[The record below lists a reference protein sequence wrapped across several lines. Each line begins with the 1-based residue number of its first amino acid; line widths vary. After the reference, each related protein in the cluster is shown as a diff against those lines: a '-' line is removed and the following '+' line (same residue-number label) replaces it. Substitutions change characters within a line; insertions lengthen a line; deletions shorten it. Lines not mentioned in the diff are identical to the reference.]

1 MKEGGSEGGGGVKGG
16 GSEGGGGVIGGGSEG
31 KREQQIKSK
40 LHTNT
45 VQFSRVILRASD
57 FPTVETNNYNNGI
70 FNMTTTI
77 SYDNHMT
84 NLELCRRDVSL
95 ASLSFSCQH
104 SLCEC
109 VISDARVGAWSLSC

>member
-1 MKEGGSEGGGGVKGG
+1 MK
-16 GSEGGGGVIGGGSEG
+16 GGGSEG

-70 FNMTTTI
+70 FKENT
-77 SYDNHMT
+77 
-84 NLELCRRDVSL
+84 
-95 ASLSFSCQH
+95 
-104 SLCEC
+104 
-109 VISDARVGAWSLSC
+109 